1 VLGFIQNLLGN
12 VVSFQRIYD
21 KMVNAMLIENKA
33 EVYYQ
38 LGRLMQI
45 MLDFKPIEK
54 ESYEQGEININSGDL
69 EFMRYL

>member
-1 VLGFIQNLLGN
+1 
-12 VVSFQRIYD
+12 VSFQRIYD

-45 MLDFKPIEK
+45 MLDFKPVEK
-54 ESYEQGEININSGDL
+54 ESYEQGEINYDSKGSGSRGGDL